1 MQTQTNYVRL
11 NHNRARV
18 YRIVL
23 FALLVWAVVI
33 LFISV
38 LVSFDVYWFS
48 YYAVD
53 YTFGFVRRGLAG
65 EMVSIFPA
73 EHYFTVAK
81 ILRWST
87 TAIYVAGLA
96 AVAWLVLFHGG
107 RSERRIM
114 LALLIPVLPFGLAF
128 AIYSAR
134 PDLLGAATFIAY
146 CCTLTTIRSARSL
159 LACSAIYGVSI
170 AVLGLIHEA
179 IALEFALGAILA
191 ILTLTYGISHRLQRL
206 AVILS
211 IGPGMVSALLIFVL
225 GRRGVASQ
233 LCAKVPHKNVDE
245 LTLKVSIAD
254 VVNYI
259 VGRRQQI
266 DYHQWVC
273 SKIIPMYDYSAGDAI
288 KVVADI
294 GIGLLALSLFCGVL
308 VIGLTL
314 YSINYFSGVPF
325 RQFMAVFRARLIWPM
340 IGLALIIPVFLTGY
354 DWLRWCIIISFNIAI
369 VYILFTLN
377 APQLE
382 EEPTP
387 RNVQVFV
394 IVVIILALLPIG
406 VFPGFGDLQM
416 A

>member
-1 MQTQTNYVRL
+1 MKYVPL
-11 NHNRARV
+11 TDNRAGL
-18 YRIVL
+18 YRIIGIALVL
-23 FALLVWAVVI
+23 WTIVI
-33 LFISV
+33 LCISI

-65 EMVSIFPA
+65 QMVSIFPA
-73 EHYFTVAK
+73 DRYFTVAK
-81 ILRWST
+81 ILRWSV
-87 TAIYVAGLA
+87 TAIYVIGLA
-96 AVAWLVLFHGG
+96 TVARLVLFRGG
-107 RSERRIM
+107 RSERRIL

-128 AIYSAR
+128 GVYSAR
-134 PDLLGAATFIAY
+134 PDLLGAAAFIAY
-146 CCTLTTIRSARSL
+146 CCTLTTIRSARTL

-191 ILTLTYGISHRLQRL
+191 ILTLTHDISHRVQRL

-211 IGPGMVSALLIFVL
+211 IGPGMVSASLVFVL

-273 SKIIPMYDYSAGDAI
+273 SKITPMYDYSAGDAI
-288 KVVADI
+288 KIVADV
-294 GIGLLALSLFCGVL
+294 GIVLLALSLICGLL
-308 VIGLTL
+308 VIGLTV
-314 YSINYFSGVPF
+314 YSIAYFSGVPF
-325 RQFMAVFRARLIWPM
+325 RQFVSGFRDRMIWPL
-340 IGLALIIPVFLTGY
+340 IGIALVIPIFLTGY
-354 DWLRWCIIISFNIAI
+354 DWLRWCIVISLNIAI
-369 VYILFTLN
+369 VYVLSTLN

-382 EEPTP
+382 EELTP
-387 RNVQVFV
+387 KNVRVFV
-394 IVVIILALLPIG
+394 IVVIALALLPIG